1 MELNGLINE
10 VKKELD
16 IKDRRREEVFALAR
30 EVRRVS
36 TKAIREIHKG
46 NFEMARELIDDAG
59 QKLKGLSTEDTN
71 FSFLQEA
78 IQEYCEA
85 AMVYAFLKGEEVPS
99 YKDLRVPIEGYVLGL
114 ADTIG
119 ELRRHIL
126 DIIRRDRADDVE
138 YYLDLMDEIAHGIMT
153 LDYPA
158 AILPIRRKQD
168 IARIL
173 LEKTR
178 GDVTLALKLSQC
190 RPE

>member
-1 MELNGLINE
+1 MDLNGLIND

-16 IKDRRREEVFALAR
+16 SKDRRREEVFALGR
-30 EVRRVS
+30 EVRRSS

-46 NFEMARELIDDAG
+46 NFEKAKVLIGNASR
-59 QKLKGLSTEDTN
+59 KLEGLSSDDIK
-71 FSFLQEA
+71 FSFLLES

-85 AMVYAFLKGEEVPS
+85 VLVYAFLKREKVPS
-99 YKDLRVPIEGYVLGL
+99 YEDLGVPIEGYVLGL

-119 ELRRHIL
+119 ELRRYIL
-126 DIIRRDRADDVE
+126 DIIRRDETEDVE
-138 YYLDLMDEIAHGIMT
+138 YYLDLMDEIAHGVMT

-168 IARIL
+168 VARIL

-178 GDVTLALKLSQC
+178 GDVTLALKLSQS
-190 RPE
+190 RPG